1 MESSTTAIISAIQEA
16 SPQKAGIEDMS
27 EQALRSLPSID
38 QLLRQEELQPIIAS
52 AGRDNVRD
60 RLREVLAE
68 VRAEVSKRDPPGSTA
83 YRFRGR

>member
-1 MESSTTAIISAIQEA
+1 
-16 SPQKAGIEDMS
+16 MS

-68 VRAEVSKRDPPGSTA
+68 VRSEILKSDQPESIPAVSIPGMP
-83 YRFRGR
+83 